1 MVHPCTAITAAA
13 IFFSHVV
20 FGHMQHRLH
29 VQISVADGLLNSST
43 NGRVVLLLAPAGT
56 DPLEDTDVTSSPN
69 FFFGRNVYH
78 FGAGD
83 QLSLSGG
90 SGKHT
95 SSGVFGWPNVSM
107 DEVPAGDYTVQAFLN
122 PYEAVTRSDGSVV
135 SLPFPC
141 GDGAPMVA
149 GFGSLTTP
157 ATNVT
162 VSGSPQTI
170 ALNFTAVVPVDPFRG
185 TEIGGCSQGNYAD
198 TETLKHV
205 KIRSSVLSEFWNRD
219 MYVLLLL
226 LLLLFHP
233 ILSTCSGLHVPPL
246 SVLTFPASFL
256 QLCRR
261 QCQAAT
267 WLQRHRHC
275 YPLSRHLLTRPLG
288 RRRLG
293 VRILPRRKLDAS
305 LGQRYHPRG
314 KWHCRSRDAQIDP
327 RHLPPR
333 GPLLRR
339 LLRRQHR

>member
-219 MYVLLLL
+219 MYVLLRTS
-226 LLLLFHP
+226 P
-233 ILSTCSGLHVPPL
+233 VC
-246 SVLTFPASFL
+246 AN
-256 QLCRR
+256 
-261 QCQAAT
+261 
-267 WLQRHRHC
+267 
-275 YPLSRHLLTRPLG
+275 
-288 RRRLG
+288 
-293 VRILPRRKLDAS
+293 LPRLLSAAMSAPMSGCHMATTPPTLLPAIPSSTHKTTGPAETRRSHTTKAEAGCKPGTAVS
-305 LGQRYHPRG
+305 SQGQM
-314 KWHCRSRDAQIDP
+314 A
-327 RHLPPR
+327 LPIA
-333 GPLLRR
+333 RR
-339 LLRRQHR
+339 PN